1 MFNGFNI
8 VNSIKNSRLIFFIYN
23 EYYVTLN
30 FKIGGL
36 RRLRKYKILFICM
49 VLLFSFVPFTQAASF
64 KDVSKSHTFY
74 DEIHYLVDKEIIAG
88 YVDGTFKPTQV
99 VTRAQAATM
108 IGRALG
114 LNGTK
119 GKTQFPDVASDSVA
133 SGYIQAAA
141 EKGIIQGFADGTF
154 KPNAQVTR
162 GQLAIFLT
170 RAFELTK
177 SSSVTFSDVSSS
189 SAAYPYIGY
198 LVAGNI
204 TLGYD
209 DGTFRP
215 NSAVTRGQFAAFM
228 TRTLHYINN
237 EANTGYTVSTY
248 EQEVLRLVNIERAKK
263 GISPVTLHVKLS
275 EVARLKSQDMKDNN
289 YFSHTSPTYGSPF
302 NMMTQFGISYTA
314 AAENIALG
322 YSTPQAV
329 VTGWMNSDGHRRNIM
344 NANYTHIGIGHVADG
359 NYWTQ
364 MFMRQ

>member
-1 MFNGFNI
+1 MNHFICIMEI
-8 VNSIKNSRLIFFIYN
+8 VRFYSC
-23 EYYVTLN
+23 
-30 FKIGGL
+30 KIGGF
-36 RRLRKYKILFICM
+36 RRLGKFKTLLICM
-49 VLLFSFVPFTQAASF
+49 VLLFSFVPFTQAVSF
-64 KDVSKSHTFY
+64 KDVSKSNIFY

-88 YVDGTFKPTQV
+88 YADGTFKSSQS

-114 LNGTK
+114 LDGTK
-119 GKTQFPDVASDSVA
+119 VKTEFPDVASDSVA
-133 SGYIQAAA
+133 SGYIQEAAK
-141 EKGIIQGFADGTF
+141 KGIIQGFADGNF
-154 KPNAQVTR
+154 RPNAVVTR

-170 RAFELTK
+170 RAFGLTE

-198 LVAGNI
+198 LVAANI

-228 TRTLHYINN
+228 TRTLRYINDDS
-237 EANTGYTVSTY
+237 NTEYTVSAY
-248 EQEVLRLVNIERAKK
+248 EQEVLRLVNIERAKE
-263 GISPVTLHVKLS
+263 GISPLTLHVKLS
-275 EVARLKSQDMKDNN
+275 EVARLKSQDMKDKN

-314 AAENIALG
+314 AAENIAQG

-329 VTGWMNSDGHRRNIM
+329 VTGWMNSTGHRKNIM
-344 NANYTHIGIGHVADG
+344 NATYTHIGIGHVAEG